1 VSPLSRVI
9 TCDGYKNVH
18 RLSCDSGVIHMQ
30 AALYGRADRETCSEG
45 RPAQQLNNIQCSQ
58 KGVWNCDGKSVC
70 EFSRVLL
77 HSSDPCHGIYKYKHL
92 PLHPTCE
99 HSLAFLQCD
108 EGKVIFVLGADYG
121 RRDSSTCSINR
132 PANHLQNTLCSR
144 PTTKVAESC
153 NGKSSCSVKA
163 SNSVF
168 GDPCSDSYK
177 YLVPSTE
184 CDYPPV

>member
-1 VSPLSRVI
+1 P
-9 TCDGYKNVH
+9 C
-18 RLSCDSGVIHMQ
+18 SCD
-30 AALYGRADRETCSEG
+30 
-45 RPAQQLNNIQCSQ
+45 
-58 KGVWNCDGKSVC
+58 
-70 EFSRVLL
+70 
-77 HSSDPCHGIYKYKHL
+77 
-92 PLHPTCE
+92 
-99 HSLAFLQCD
+99 D

-184 CDYPPV
+184 SSVQVISLNPMKERKQTCLPNTTKTGEKQGVKKSSSRLYKCYWTK

>member
-1 VSPLSRVI
+1 SSR
-9 TCDGYKNVH
+9 N
-18 RLSCDSGVIHMQ
+18 
-30 AALYGRADRETCSEG
+30 
-45 RPAQQLNNIQCSQ
+45 LN
-58 KGVWNCDGKSVC
+58 
-70 EFSRVLL
+70 FSLQIPGGTTKL
-77 HSSDPCHGIYKYKHL
+77 HL
-92 PLHPTCE
+92 PLHPSKSVTVPCVTPQILHTVACE
-99 HSLAFLQCD
+99 HSLAFLQC
-108 EGKVIFVLGADYG
+108 GKITRSLLVIFVLGADYG

-184 CDYPPV
+184 CE